1 VSDHTRSRPT
11 GEDSPSSAL
20 AEASAPG
27 PNFSR
32 RTFLKS
38 VGVTP
43 VVAAA
48 IAPEAAEAQQGAP
61 VVGPDAAP
69 LTLTIN
75 GQKRAVTVEPRT
87 TLLDAMRDQLDLT
100 GAKRVCDRGS
110 CGACTVVIDKRTA
123 YACSVLAVDAEGA
136 DIRTIEGL
144 TQGTVLHPVQQAIFE
159 KDGTMCGFCTPG
171 FVMST
176 VALLEKTPSPTPD
189 QAKKA
194 LDGNICRCGTYVRL
208 LEAALSVKGGARG

>member
-1 VSDHTRSRPT
+1 MSEHTRAPVADEGRPAPT
-11 GEDSPSSAL
+11 PAEESPV
-20 AEASAPG
+20 G
-27 PNFSR
+27 PHFSR
-32 RTFLKS
+32 RTFLKT

-48 IAPEAAEAQQGAP
+48 IAPETADAQTAP
-61 VVGPDAAP
+61 VVGPGPAP
-69 LTLTIN
+69 LALTVN
-75 GQKRAVTVEPRT
+75 GQKRTVTVEPRT
-87 TLLDAMRDQLDLT
+87 TLLDAMRQQLDLT

-123 YACSVLAVDAEGA
+123 YACSVLAVDVEGA

-171 FVMST
+171 FVMSA
-176 VALLEKTPSPTPD
+176 VALLEKTPNPTPA
-189 QAKKA
+189 QARKA

-208 LEAALSVKGGARG
+208 LEAALAVKGGARG

>member
-1 VSDHTRSRPT
+1 MSHHTRSRPAG
-11 GEDSPSSAL
+11 GEPTSSAL
-20 AEASAPG
+20 AEASGSG

-48 IAPEAAEAQQGAP
+48 IAPDTAEAQQTAAI
-61 VVGPDAAP
+61 VGPEAAA

-75 GQKRAVTVEPRT
+75 GQKKTVTVEPRT
-87 TLLDAMRDQLDLT
+87 TLLDAMRQQLDLT

-110 CGACTVVIDKRTA
+110 CGACTVTIDRRTA

-176 VALLEKTPSPTPD
+176 VALLERTPNPTPE
-189 QAKKA
+189 QARKA

-208 LEAALSVKGGARG
+208 LEAALSVKGVARG

>member
-1 VSDHTRSRPT
+1 MSEHTRSRPA
-11 GEDSPSSAL
+11 GEDSPSTAHAEPSA
-20 AEASAPG
+20 SG

-32 RTFLKS
+32 RTFLRS
-38 VGVTP
+38 VGVAP

-48 IAPEAAEAQQGAP
+48 IAPATADAQTAAV

-75 GQKRAVTVEPRT
+75 GQKRTVTVEPRT
-87 TLLDAMRDQLDLT
+87 TLLDAMRQQLELT

-110 CGACTVVIDKRTA
+110 CGACTVMIDKRTA
-123 YACSVLAVDAEGA
+123 YACSVLAVDAESA

-171 FVMST
+171 FVMSA
-176 VALLEKTPSPTPD
+176 VALLDKIPNPTAA
-189 QAKKA
+189 QAMKA

-208 LEAALSVKGGARG
+208 LEGVLSVKGGARG

>member
-1 VSDHTRSRPT
+1 MSEHTRS
-11 GEDSPSSAL
+11 GLSDEDERSSVQ
-20 AEASAPG
+20 AEASAHG

-48 IAPEAAEAQQGAP
+48 IAPGTAEAQTAV
-61 VVGPDAAP
+61 VVGPGAAP

-75 GQKRAVTVEPRT
+75 GQKRTVTVEPRT
-87 TLLDAMRDQLDLT
+87 TLLDAMRQQLDLT

-110 CGACTVVIDKRTA
+110 CGACTVIIDKRTA
-123 YACSVLAVDAEGA
+123 YACSVLAVDTDGA

-176 VALLEKTPSPTPD
+176 VALLEGTPNPTPE
-189 QAKKA
+189 QARKA

>member
-1 VSDHTRSRPT
+1 VSEHTRSRPD
-11 GEDSPSSAL
+11 GEGSLSAT
-20 AEASAPG
+20 AEASASG

-48 IAPEAAEAQQGAP
+48 IAPDTAEAQTAAA

-75 GQKRAVTVEPRT
+75 GQNRTVTVEPRT
-87 TLLDAMRDQLDLT
+87 TLLDAMRQQLDLT

-110 CGACTVVIDKRTA
+110 CGACTVMLDKRTA

-136 DIRTIEGL
+136 EIRTIEGL

-176 VALLEKTPSPTPD
+176 VALLEKTPNPTAA
-189 QAKKA
+189 QARKA

-208 LEAALSVKGGARG
+208 LEAALSVKGGVRG